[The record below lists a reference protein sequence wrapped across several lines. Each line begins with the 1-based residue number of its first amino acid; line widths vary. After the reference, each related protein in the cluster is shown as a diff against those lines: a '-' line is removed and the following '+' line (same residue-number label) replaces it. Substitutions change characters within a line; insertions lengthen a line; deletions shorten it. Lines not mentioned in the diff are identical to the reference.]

1 MLQSR
6 KRFCKT
12 ARGSIVPGTK
22 VSGIERSKGSRLK
35 DGIVNAPELFLE
47 LRGAEGAILEIK
59 ARDDLK

>member
-1 MLQSR
+1 M
-6 KRFCKT
+6 
-12 ARGSIVPGTK
+12 PGTK
-22 VSGIERSKGSRLK
+22 VSDIEVDKGSRLR